1 MSSGASVGQVI
12 TNQQTYNF
20 NNSDFV
26 GKADGVSPGIN
37 IMGVLFDGFYR
48 KVLGPD
54 GPDTAIP
61 TAAQNGTGYSYAM
74 CLNLNASYRT
84 LLFLP
89 YVTSNNSGSL
99 CWRGVFQGSA
109 TPLVYSRDSRNT
121 TVDSNGF
128 IKTASPIVKIF
139 ADGGYETN
147 EESEGVCVTRQ
158 GTGQYLI
165 EGCCALNS
173 DAAWGGID
181 GGFEIPTD
189 RNKQPLIWLDYEVNA
204 DGSVLVRTY
213 HRTHPA
219 APAFARNEIP
229 GLLDGNPIDIPAD
242 QYISVRVQM
251 NHEFLSSSS
260 EYEIV

>member
-1 MSSGASVGQVI
+1 
-12 TNQQTYNF
+12 
-20 NNSDFV
+20 
-26 GKADGVSPGIN
+26 
-37 IMGVLFDGFYR
+37 MGVLFDGFYR